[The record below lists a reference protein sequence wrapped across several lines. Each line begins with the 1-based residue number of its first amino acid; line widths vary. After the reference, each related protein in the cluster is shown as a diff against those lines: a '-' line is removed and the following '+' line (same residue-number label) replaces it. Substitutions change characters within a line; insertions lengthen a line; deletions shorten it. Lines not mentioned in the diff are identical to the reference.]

1 MTSQKQGAEGVM
13 GRGAANYFSADE
25 KYSKIMSAMQPLG
38 REHENGEEGE
48 GIVERGHRYF

>member
-1 MTSQKQGAEGVM
+1 MMSQKQGEEGVM

-25 KYSKIMSAMQPLG
+25 KYSKIMSAMQPLE

-48 GIVERGHRYF
+48 GIVEHGHRCF